1 VKAGLYKRNYNKE
14 KGLYKQRGG
23 LRMHR
28 KTALI
33 TGGARG
39 IGKQISLDLAAE
51 GYNIVVNYRSDK
63 ESAYEICEKA
73 KENGVESLAV
83 YADLGSVKDIEQ
95 MYQIAFET
103 FDVIDLVV
111 NNAGISSEVYF
122 LNATEEMFDD
132 MTAID
137 WKGLFFSSQIAAKRM
152 VEKNVKGVIINISS
166 NQVEGCW
173 PRATIYGPTKA
184 AVTKFTKNA
193 AMELS
198 LKGIRMVA
206 VAPGY
211 TDVGWEPGDIR
222 LEAAERLPFKRF
234 ATTKEIAQA
243 VVYLASDKAA
253 YITGTSLMIE
263 GGATLPVVAANDF
276 VEVK

>member
-1 VKAGLYKRNYNKE
+1 ME
-14 KGLYKQRGG
+14 
-23 LRMHR
+23 R

-33 TGGARG
+33 TGGAKG
-39 IGKQISLDLAAE
+39 IGKQISLSMAKA
-51 GYNIVVNYRSDK
+51 GYNIIVNYRSD
-63 ESAYEICEKA
+63 ENSAREICEKA
-73 KENGVESLAV
+73 KEYGVKSMAY
-83 YADLGSVKDIEQ
+83 YADMAKVSDIEK
-95 MYQIAFET
+95 MYEAAFEE
-103 FDVIDLVV
+103 FGVVDVVV

-122 LNATEEMFDD
+122 LEATEDMFDR

-137 WKGLFFSSQIAAKRM
+137 WKGVFFSSQIAAKRM
-152 VEKNVKGVIINISS
+152 VERAVKGVIINISS
-166 NQVEGCW
+166 NQVDGCW
-173 PRATIYGPTKA
+173 PRATIYAPTKA

-222 LEAAERLPFKRF
+222 LEAAERLPLKRF
-234 ATTKEIAQA
+234 ATTEEVAQA
-243 VVYLASDKAA
+243 VIYLASDNAA
-253 YITGTSLMIE
+253 YITGSTLTLD

>member
-1 VKAGLYKRNYNKE
+1 M
-14 KGLYKQRGG
+14 QC
-23 LRMHR
+23 

-33 TGGARG
+33 TGGAKG
-39 IGKQISLDLAAE
+39 IGKQISLSMAKE
-51 GYNIVVNYRSDK
+51 GYNIVVNYRSD
-63 ESAYEICEKA
+63 ENAAREICEKA
-73 KENGVESLAV
+73 KAYGVKAMAV
-83 YADLGSVKDIEQ
+83 YADMGKLSDIEK
-95 MYQIAFET
+95 MYGEAFEE
-103 FDVIDLVV
+103 FGAIDVVV

-122 LNATEEMFDD
+122 LDATEEMFDC

-152 VEKNVKGVIINISS
+152 VEKEVKGVIINISS
-166 NQVEGCW
+166 NQVDGCW
-173 PRATIYGPTKA
+173 PRATIYAPTKA
-184 AVTKFTKNA
+184 AVSKFTKNA

-222 LEAAERLPFKRF
+222 LEAAERLPFRRF
-234 ATTKEIAQA
+234 ASTEEIAQA
-243 VVYLASDKAA
+243 VIYLASDKAA
-253 YITGTSLMIE
+253 YITGTTLTVD

>member
-1 VKAGLYKRNYNKE
+1 M
-14 KGLYKQRGG
+14 Q
-23 LRMHR
+23 R

-33 TGGARG
+33 TGGAKG
-39 IGKQISLDLAAE
+39 IGKQISLSMAKE
-51 GYNIVVNYRSDK
+51 GYNIVVNYRSDE
-63 ESAYEICEKA
+63 ESAKQICEKA
-73 KENGVESLAV
+73 KEYGVKSMAI
-83 YADLGSVKDIEQ
+83 YADMGKVSDIRT
-95 MYQIAFET
+95 MYQKAFEE
-103 FDVIDLVV
+103 FDVIDVVV

-122 LNATEEMFDD
+122 LDATEEMFDS

-152 VEKNVKGVIINISS
+152 VEKDVKGVIVNISS
-166 NQVEGCW
+166 NQVDGCW
-173 PRATIYGPTKA
+173 PRATIYAPTKA
-184 AVTKFTKNA
+184 AVSKFTKNA

-222 LEAAERLPFKRF
+222 LEAAPRLPFKRF
-234 ATTKEIAQA
+234 ATTEEIAQA
-243 VVYLASDKAA
+243 VIYMASDKAA
-253 YITGTSLMIE
+253 YITGTTLTIE

>member
-1 VKAGLYKRNYNKE
+1 
-14 KGLYKQRGG
+14 
-23 LRMHR
+23 MHQ
-28 KTALI
+28 KTALV

-39 IGKQISLDLAAE
+39 IGKQISLDLAEE
-51 GYNIVVNYRSDK
+51 GYNIVINYHNDK
-63 ESAYEICEKA
+63 EAACEICKTAREH
-73 KENGVESLAV
+73 GVESLAV
-83 YADLGSVKDIEQ
+83 YEDLGSVKDIEH
-95 MYQIAFET
+95 MYQIAFDK

-122 LNATEEMFDD
+122 LEATEKMFDD

-184 AVTKFTKNA
+184 AVAKFTKNA